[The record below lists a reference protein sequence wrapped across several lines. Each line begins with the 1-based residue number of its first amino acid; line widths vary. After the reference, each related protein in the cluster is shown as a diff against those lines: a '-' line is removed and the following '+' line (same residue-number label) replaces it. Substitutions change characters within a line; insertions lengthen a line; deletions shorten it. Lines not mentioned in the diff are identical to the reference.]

1 MLLEIQKKIK
11 KLRLKSKDF
20 VLCVEL
26 PILSKRKS
34 LKIGTSKSNE
44 RARLGGK
51 KKVNALKDGYLI
63 LIGMIKLF
71 LKTRFISHFQ
81 ISRYVN
87 YNRYSKQ
94 NHLKTSVIYFLR
106 GNIK

>member
-1 MLLEIQKKIK
+1 MPTFILHTNIPEFDHGLETAMHSEIREIISHEIG
-11 KLRLKSKDF
+11 KSKDF

-34 LKIGTSKSNE
+34 LKMGTSKSNE

-51 KKVNALKDGYLI
+51 KKVNALRDGYLI

-71 LKTRFISHFQ
+71 FK
-81 ISRYVN
+81 N
-87 YNRYSKQ
+87 
-94 NHLKTSVIYFLR
+94 
-106 GNIK
+106 